1 METKPRRAHGTGSLY
16 PVVGSGGREA
26 WYGRWY
32 IGRRRVQ
39 RRIGPR
45 RRRGDKAGLTKPE
58 AEAEMRRLRLATE
71 ESPPPETTVTVDQ
84 AAEHLMRHLEAIGRR
99 PTTLATYRSLFKTH
113 LQWGVEGT
121 SLERITARDIQEL
134 DREMRDKGLGPKTR
148 LNALKL
154 LSEIFVFAKRQGWC
168 RRNPCEQVQFPQV
181 EPTSDIRFL
190 TETELVAL
198 LEAVDIDAEPLG
210 HTDWAMFLTAAL
222 TGLRQSELLGLQ
234 WRDVDFAAERVRVR
248 RSYVRGH
255 WGPLKSGHS
264 SRSVPMAPQVA
275 AALRRHLDRS
285 QYRDR
290 EDLVFGHPHTGKV
303 LSYSAIDRRFKKT
316 LRAAKVREMRF
327 HDLRHTF
334 GTRLAANG
342 VPPRDLQEWMGHED
356 IRTTQIYAAYEPREH
371 EIKAV
376 NEAFSE
382 VRLNPDPPAG

>member
-1 METKPRRAHGTGSLY
+1 M
-16 PVVGSGGREA
+16 
-26 WYGRWY
+26 
-32 IGRRRVQ
+32 
-39 RRIGPR
+39 
-45 RRRGDKAGLTKPE
+45 
-58 AEAEMRRLRLATE
+58 
-71 ESPPPETTVTVDQ
+71 TVDA

-99 PTTLATYRSLFKTH
+99 PTTLATYRSLFETH
-113 LQWGVEGT
+113 LKWGMEDVL
-121 SLERITARDIQEL
+121 LERVARSDIEAL
-134 DREMRDKGLGPKTR
+134 DRAMRRKGRAPKTR

-154 LSEIFVFAKRQGWC
+154 LSEVFAFARRQGWC

-190 TETELVAL
+190 TESELVAL
-198 LEAVDIDAEPLG
+198 LKAVDVDKEPFG

-234 WRDVDFAAERVRVR
+234 WRDVDFGAERVRVR

-255 WGPLKSGHS
+255 WDRPKSRYS

-290 EDLVFGHPHTGKV
+290 EHLVFGHLRTGKV
-303 LSYSAIDRRFKKT
+303 LSYSAIDRRFKKA
-316 LRAAKVREMRF
+316 LRAAKVREVRF
-327 HDLRHTF
+327 EDLRHTF
-334 GTRLAANG
+334 GTRLAAKG

-356 IRTTQIYAAYEPREH
+356 IRTTQIYAAYEPRKH
-371 EIKAV
+371 EVEAV

-382 VRLNPDPPAG
+382 VEVDP